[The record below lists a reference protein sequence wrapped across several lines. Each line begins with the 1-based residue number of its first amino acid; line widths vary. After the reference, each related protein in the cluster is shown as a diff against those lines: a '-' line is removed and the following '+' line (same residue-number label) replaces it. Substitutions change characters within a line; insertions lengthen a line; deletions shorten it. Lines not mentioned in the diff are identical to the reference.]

1 MIEKNIIAKSISA
14 KTIFAKTIF
23 ESKFQSFHEVANPKT
38 AQPRVGALR
47 TELTKLKLDGFL
59 VPRSDEHQGEY
70 VPKCEERLEYI
81 SGFTGSAGFALILKN
96 KAAIFIDG
104 RYTLQIKQQVDVK
117 LFTPVP
123 SLEPNIRE
131 WLVNTVPANARIGYD
146 PRLHTAQDLERL
158 GKMLHRISAT
168 LIAVKQNPIDLIWD
182 NRPPAPK
189 GMVTIHPKSLAG
201 EISQSKIERIT
212 HALLVDRVDA
222 LLVSDPH
229 NIAWAFNIRGSDVAH
244 TPIALCYALIP
255 ADGTP
260 TLFIDPAKI
269 SDITREHLTVNAEL
283 ASPDE
288 LNMALRQAAACK
300 RKIRLDKTTASI
312 HLKTLVEQSSGIV
325 DLGEDP
331 ITKMKAI
338 KNNSEITGTKAAHLR
353 DGAALVQFLAWL
365 DVEAPKGHLTE
376 IDTVKALEHFR
387 RKSGMLKDVSFPTIS
402 GFGANGAIVHY
413 RVTEQTNKQLTKGL
427 FLIDSGGQYT
437 DGTTDVTRTISIGTP
452 TADMKNNFTRVL
464 KGMIAISKAV
474 FPKGTNGA
482 QIDVL
487 ARQFLWQAGRDYD
500 HGTGHGVGSYLS
512 VHEGPQRISK
522 TGNVALK
529 AGMILS
535 NEPGYYKPKSY
546 GIRIENL
553 ILVEPHPFKD
563 SNKEFLSFETLTLA
577 PIDKSLIMRSL
588 LDKNERNWL
597 NAYHA
602 KVWEKISPLVPE
614 KTRIWLEQ
622 ACAPF

>member
-1 MIEKNIIAKSISA
+1 MIDKTIPT
-14 KTIFAKTIF
+14 KTIFAKSIF
-23 ESKFQSFHEVANPKT
+23 ESKFQSFHDVANPKT
-38 AQPRVGALR
+38 SQPRVAALR
-47 TELTKLKLDGFL
+47 KIITHQKLDGFI

-70 VPKCEERLEYI
+70 VPPCQERLEYI
-81 SGFTGSAGFALILKN
+81 SGFTGSAGFAIILKH

-117 LFTPVP
+117 LFTPVS
-123 SLEPNIRE
+123 SLEPDMRE
-131 WLVNTVPANARIGYD
+131 WLVNTVPANTKIGYD
-146 PRLHTAQDLERL
+146 PRLHTAQDIERL
-158 GKMLHRISAT
+158 SKILQRISAT
-168 LIAVKQNPIDLIWD
+168 LIAVEQNPIDLIWK
-182 NRPPAPK
+182 NRPAAPK
-189 GMVTIHPKSLAG
+189 GMVTVHPKSLAG
-201 EISQSKIERIT
+201 ETSQSKIERIT
-212 HALLVDRVDA
+212 HTLLVDRIDA

-229 NIAWAFNIRGSDVAH
+229 NIAWVFNMRGSDVAH

-288 LNMALRQAAACK
+288 LNIAIRQAAAGK

-312 HLKTLVEQSSGIV
+312 YFKTLVEQSGGNADMGS
-325 DLGEDP
+325 DP
-331 ITKMKAI
+331 ITLMKAV
-338 KNNSEITGTKAAHLR
+338 KNSSEIAGTRAAHLR

-387 RKSGMLKDVSFPTIS
+387 RKSGALKDVSFPTIS

-413 RVTEQTNKQLTKGL
+413 RVTEATNKQLTKGL
-427 FLIDSGGQYT
+427 FLIDSGGQYV

-464 KGMIAISKAV
+464 KGMIAISRAV
-474 FPKGTNGA
+474 FPKGTNGT

-487 ARQFLWQAGRDYD
+487 ARQFLWEQGRDYD

-522 TGNVALK
+522 TGAVALEQ
-529 AGMILS
+529 GMILS
-535 NEPGYYKPKSY
+535 NEPGYYKPKCY

-553 ILVEPHPFKD
+553 ILVEPHPFKV
-563 SNKEFLSFETLTLA
+563 SKREFLGFETLTLA

-588 LDKNERNWL
+588 LDKNERHWL
-597 NAYHA
+597 NTYHA
-602 KVWEKISPLVPE
+602 RVLTSISPLVPE

-622 ACAPF
+622 ACAPL

>member
-1 MIEKNIIAKSISA
+1 MIEKTISA
-14 KTIFAKTIF
+14 KSIF
-23 ESKFQSFHEVANPKT
+23 ESKFQSFHECADKN
-38 AQPRVGALR
+38 ASRPRVLSLR
-47 TELTKLKLDGFL
+47 KELAKQQLDGFL
-59 VPRSDEHQGEY
+59 VPRSDEHQSEY
-70 VPKCEERLEYI
+70 VPACEERLEYI

-96 KAAIFIDG
+96 TAAIFIDG
-104 RYTLQIKQQVDVK
+104 RYTLQIKLQVDTK
-117 LFTPVP
+117 LFTPVA
-123 SLEPNIRE
+123 SLEPSIRE
-131 WLVNTVPANARIGYD
+131 WVLSSVPANARIGYD
-146 PRLHTAQDLERL
+146 PRLHTTQDIERL
-158 GKMLHRISAT
+158 AKILLCMSAE
-168 LIAVKQNPIDLIWD
+168 LVAVQQNPIDLIWQ

-189 GMVTIHPKSLAG
+189 NMVQIHPENLAG
-201 EISQSKIERIT
+201 ESTKSKIKPIMQS
-212 HALLVDRVDA
+212 LLNDGINA

-229 NIAWAFNIRGSDVAH
+229 NSAWAFNIRGSDVSH
-244 TPIALCYALIP
+244 TPIALCYSLIP
-255 ADGTP
+255 AEGTP
-260 TLFIDPAKI
+260 TLFIDPAKL
-269 SDITREHLTVNAEL
+269 SDSIKEQLLLNVKL

-288 LNMALRQAAACK
+288 LNSALRQITNNK
-300 RKIRLDKTTASI
+300 HKIRLDKTTASI
-312 HLKTLVEQSSGIV
+312 HLKNVIEQSGGIA

-331 ITKMKAI
+331 ITKMKAV
-338 KNNSEITGTKAAHLR
+338 KNKSEIAGTKAAHLR
-353 DGAALVQFLAWL
+353 DGAALVQFLAWI
-365 DVEAPKGHLTE
+365 DVEAPKGNLTE

-387 RKSGMLKDVSFPTIS
+387 RKSGALKDVSFPTIS

-427 FLIDSGGQYT
+427 FLIDSGGQYV
-437 DGTTDVTRTISIGTP
+437 DGTTDVTRTVSIGTP

-522 TGNVALK
+522 TGTVALE

-535 NEPGYYKPKSY
+535 NEPGYYKPKIY

-553 ILVEPHPFKD
+553 ILVEPHAFKN

-577 PIDKSLIMRSL
+577 PIDKSPIIRSL
-588 LDKNERNWL
+588 LDKNEKNWL
-597 NAYHA
+597 NAYHER
-602 KVWEKISPLVPE
+602 VWEKISPLVPE
-614 KTRIWLEQ
+614 KTKLWLEQ
-622 ACAPF
+622 ACAPL

>member
-1 MIEKNIIAKSISA
+1 MIEKTISA
-14 KTIFAKTIF
+14 KSIF
-23 ESKFQSFHEVANPKT
+23 ESKFQSFHDCADKN
-38 AQPRVGALR
+38 ASRPRVSSLR
-47 TELTKLKLDGFL
+47 KELAKQQLDGFL
-59 VPRSDEHQGEY
+59 VPRSDEHQSEY
-70 VPKCEERLEYI
+70 VPACEERLEFI

-96 KAAIFIDG
+96 TAAIFIDG
-104 RYTLQIKQQVDVK
+104 RYTLQIKLQVDTK
-117 LFTPVP
+117 IFTPVS

-131 WLVNTVPANARIGYD
+131 WMLNTVPTNARIGYD
-146 PRLHTAQDLERL
+146 PRLHTTQDIERL
-158 GKMLHRISAT
+158 AKILLCMSAE
-168 LIAVKQNPIDLIWD
+168 LVAVQQNPIDLIWQ
-182 NRPPAPK
+182 NRPPASK
-189 GMVTIHPKSLAG
+189 NMVQIHPENLAG
-201 EISQSKIERIT
+201 ESTKSKIKRIKQS
-212 HALLVDRVDA
+212 LLNDGIDA

-229 NIAWAFNIRGSDVAH
+229 NSAWAFNIRGSDVCH

-255 ADGTP
+255 AEGTP
-260 TLFIDPAKI
+260 TLFIDPAKL
-269 SDITREHLTVNAEL
+269 SDSIKEQLLLNVKL
-283 ASPDE
+283 APPDE
-288 LNMALRQAAACK
+288 LNSALCQMINNK
-300 RKIRLDKTTASI
+300 HKIRLDKATASI
-312 HLKTLVEQSSGIV
+312 HLKNVIEQNNGV
-325 DLGEDP
+325 ADLGEDP

-338 KNNSEITGTKAAHLR
+338 KNQSEIAGTRAAHMR

-365 DVEAPKGHLTE
+365 DIEATKGNLTE

-387 RKSGMLKDVSFPTIS
+387 RKSGALKDVSFPTIS

-427 FLIDSGGQYT
+427 FLIDSGGQYI
-437 DGTTDVTRTISIGTP
+437 DGTTDVTRTVSIGTP
-452 TADMKNNFTRVL
+452 TVDMKNNFTRVL

-522 TGNVALK
+522 TGTVALE

-535 NEPGYYKPKSY
+535 NEPGFYKPKSY

-553 ILVEPHPFKD
+553 ILVEPHAFKD

-597 NAYHA
+597 NTYHA
-602 KVWEKISPLVPE
+602 KVLKMISPLVPE
-614 KTRIWLEQ
+614 KTKLWLEQ
-622 ACAPF
+622 ACAPL